1 MTVYEPTEEEIAE
14 WMTACY
20 DGTYDYVVEQL
31 GQETVDNFMAIVNS
45 LK

>member
-1 MTVYEPTEEEIAE
+1 
-14 WMTACY
+14 MTACY

-31 GQETVDNFMAIVNS
+31 RQETVDNFMAIVNS